1 MTNILAIFWA
11 VNKYIGRY
19 LLSPISS
26 YNCHCQWPQSE
37 LNMPHSNTNME
48 AAPRKRTRRTQ
59 ERAELTRSS
68 LIEAGK
74 VLFSKQGFDGVSAR
88 EIETAAG
95 VKRNLLAYHFTD
107 KETLWKEVV
116 DAIYS
121 LMKSEFDQ
129 RLVIMKEMSASER
142 LAFIVR
148 FYVYF
153 HARHPELSRLM
164 SQEATQHSWR
174 IQYLIDNHIRPATE
188 AMEKLVKDTRGLDR
202 KAFIHWYYIMISA
215 TSTIFSFASE
225 CQDLFGVDPC
235 EESMVESH
243 ADMLVSMLLPPTEHA
258 L

>member
-1 MTNILAIFWA
+1 MSQ
-11 VNKYIGRY
+11 
-19 LLSPISS
+19 SPL
-26 YNCHCQWPQSE
+26 E
-37 LNMPHSNTNME
+37 KTT
-48 AAPRKRTRRTQ
+48 APKKRVRRTQ
-59 ERAELTRSS
+59 ERAEVTRSK

-74 VLFSKQGFDGVSAR
+74 QLFSRQGFEGVSAR

-95 VKRNLLAYHFTD
+95 VKRNLLAYHFND

-116 DAIYS
+116 DAIYG

-129 RLVIMKEMSASER
+129 RLAVLKEMSSSER

-174 IQYLIDNHIRPATE
+174 MEYMIENHIRPATL
-188 AMEKLVKDTRGLDR
+188 AMEKLAKETRGLDR

-225 CQDLFGVDPC
+225 CQDLFDVDPC
-235 EESMVESH
+235 EEDMVEAH
-243 ADMLVSMLLPPTEHA
+243 ADMLVSMLLNPVR
-258 L
+258 